1 MAKLIANC
9 AGQAEIEHDLQG
21 ETRIGRASTCEL
33 ALSGNQ
39 PSREHVLI
47 TQQSGVWTVED
58 LKSTNGTR
66 HNDVAL
72 PPGMHRALV
81 SGDRLTIGE
90 WEVTFIDED
99 DSTPLPESDEPPT
112 ATFAVRAEQII
123 GRDTGC
129 HIVLDHPNVSRRHCR
144 IYETPKGWEIEDL
157 GSRNGTY
164 LNDVRLARRETLRTG
179 DEVRIGMALFVFRKD
194 RLELFDQKRS
204 VRIDTV
210 GLGVTVRKENK
221 PLALLQNITLVI
233 EPRQF
238 VAVVGASGAGKSTLL
253 NALTGF
259 RKADTGSVLING
271 ADYYA
276 NLELFRASIG
286 YVPQDD
292 IIHRELT
299 VADVL
304 RYAAHLRL
312 PPDTGRD
319 EVERLVDDTLKELK
333 LTHRKRA
340 IVSTLSGGERKR
352 VNIGVELLTKPSLL
366 FLDEPTTGLDPLA
379 ILKFVELMQQ
389 LAHEGRTIVMISHET
404 ASIAACDRLL
414 FLARG
419 GRIAYYGP
427 PAEALTYFEVD
438 DYAKIYE
445 KVNEGGNPPEFWE
458 EKFRNSPEHLRYIA
472 TPQKSRPD
480 HKKGK
485 TIHVARNIGATAP
498 RPSALQQLGIL
509 LPRYLATLRGDLRNV
524 GFLFAQAPAIALL
537 LLTVFPSTLF
547 TGKSPA
553 QQADFLQRA
562 PILIFCIVIS
572 ALLFGIVNS
581 CRELTKE
588 RPIFRRERLVNLR
601 IWPYLASKVV
611 ALAALSAAQSVV
623 LLCLIRLKI
632 DFGVD
637 ASHFL
642 QMIGVVCLTA
652 WSGLL
657 LGFVLSALA
666 ATNDQAMSLVPIAV
680 LPQIIFS
687 GLIEIEN
694 IPVVSKVMPSYWAY
708 AALGHLSNLKGKDL
722 FTQSPSQAC
731 FYLASISIAYLLL
744 CYQLLKTRDKQ
755 VP

>member
-1 MAKLIANC
+1 
-9 AGQAEIEHDLQG
+9 
-21 ETRIGRASTCEL
+21 
-33 ALSGNQ
+33 
-39 PSREHVLI
+39 
-47 TQQSGVWTVED
+47 
-58 LKSTNGTR
+58 
-66 HNDVAL
+66 
-72 PPGMHRALV
+72 
-81 SGDRLTIGE
+81 
-90 WEVTFIDED
+90 
-99 DSTPLPESDEPPT
+99 
-112 ATFAVRAEQII
+112 
-123 GRDTGC
+123 
-129 HIVLDHPNVSRRHCR
+129 
-144 IYETPKGWEIEDL
+144 
-157 GSRNGTY
+157 
-164 LNDVRLARRETLRTG
+164 
-179 DEVRIGMALFVFRKD
+179 MALFVFRKD

-204 VRIDTV
+204 VRLDTV
-210 GLGVTVRKENK
+210 GLGVTVRKDNK
-221 PLALLQNITLVI
+221 PLPLLQNVTLVI

-292 IIHRELT
+292 IIHRELI

-312 PPDTGRD
+312 PPDTRAD
-319 EVERLVDDTLKELK
+319 EVDRLVDDTLKELK
-333 LTHRKRA
+333 LTHRKNA
-340 IVSTLSGGERKR
+340 TVSTLSGGERKR

-379 ILKFVELMQQ
+379 ILKFVRLMQQ

-427 PAEALTYFEVD
+427 PADALTYFEVD
-438 DYAKIYE
+438 DYAEIYE
-445 KVNEGGNPPEFWE
+445 KVNEGDDPPEVWE
-458 EKFRNSPEHLRYIA
+458 EKFRKSQEHRRYIA

-485 TIHVARNIGATAP
+485 TIHIAKMIGATAP

-509 LPRYLATLRGDLRNV
+509 LQRYIATLKGDLRNV
-524 GFLFAQAPAIALL
+524 GFLFAQSPVIGLI

-547 TGKSPA
+547 TGKSPT
-553 QQADFLQRA
+553 QHADFITRA
-562 PILIFCIVIS
+562 PILMFCIVIS

-601 IWPYLASKVV
+601 IWPYLASKVI
-611 ALAALSAAQSVV
+611 ALAALSAAQSIV
-623 LLCLIRLKI
+623 LLWLIGLKI
-632 DFGVD
+632 DFGVGTE
-637 ASHFL
+637 HFF

-657 LGFVLSALA
+657 MGFVLSALA
-666 ATNDQAMSLVPIAV
+666 ATTDQAMSLVPLAV

-687 GLIEIEN
+687 GLIDIDN
-694 IPVVSKVMPSYWAY
+694 ITFVSKLMPSYWAY
-708 AALGHLSNLKGKDL
+708 AALGNLTKLKGKDL
-722 FTQSPSQAC
+722 FTHSPSHAC
-731 FYLASISIAYLLL
+731 FCLSLISIVYLLL
-744 CYQLLKTRDKQ
+744 CYQLLKGKDKK
-755 VP
+755 VT